1 MKIHSDKL
9 TFHDVLEA
17 GMAARVKHG
26 QDFGIDE
33 CGFFHSRKRAR
44 GYEVY
49 ACSLEGKR
57 ASAHGHGRRA
67 ASWTAYGYFI
77 AELFNRDSEAIVGMY
92 ADVDAFVDWCTEDGM
107 HRAVPRGESNAFL
120 DILEA

>member
-1 MKIHSDKL
+1 MKIHSDTL
-9 TFHDVLEA
+9 TLRDVREA
-17 GMAARVKHG
+17 AYATRVTHG
-26 QDFGIDE
+26 QDFILDE
-33 CGFFHSRKRAR
+33 VYAMRSRKRAN
-44 GYEVY
+44 GFNLF
-49 ACSLEGKR
+49 ACSLNGKR
-57 ASAHGHGRRA
+57 ASAHGSGRRA